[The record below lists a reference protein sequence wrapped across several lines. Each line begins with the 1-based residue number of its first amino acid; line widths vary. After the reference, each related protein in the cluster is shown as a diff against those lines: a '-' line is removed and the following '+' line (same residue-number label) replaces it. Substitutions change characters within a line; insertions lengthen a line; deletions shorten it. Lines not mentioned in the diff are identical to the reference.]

1 MRVCG
6 RAAKLPGKP
15 GPEMGDGQEF
25 WRGRR
30 VLLTGHTGFKGAW
43 AARWLH
49 RLGARIYGYALSPEA
64 EPNLHALLR
73 TPLSGEWLSDLRNA
87 EMLERALEDSSPDIV
102 LHLAAQAL
110 VPASYRDPLGTWTSN
125 VLGTIHLLEAMR
137 RHRRPLTAL
146 IVTTDKVYANNESGA
161 KFVESAPLG
170 GDDPYSA
177 SKAATEIAVHSWAK
191 SFFAGRHRI
200 ATARAGNVIG
210 GGDWS
215 ADRLIPDIV
224 RAAQKRDSVVLR
236 RPEATRPW
244 QHVLD
249 PLHGYLLYAQA
260 LFVGRPGLPDNLNFG
275 PLEDQRITVGT
286 IATDLTRAFNA
297 PAWRHEPQVEV
308 GEKGVLALD
317 ASQAAQAL
325 QWRPRFSTQ
334 AALEAT
340 IAWYRDWMAGADIA
354 ALTDSQIAAFEDRL

>member
-1 MRVCG
+1 MSTDSGFR
-6 RAAKLPGKP
+6 R
-15 GPEMGDGQEF
+15 DF
-25 WRGRR
+25 WRNRR

-49 RLGARIYGYALSPEA
+49 RLGAEVHGFALPPDT
-64 EPNLHALLR
+64 EPSLHALLQ
-73 TPLSGEWLSDLRNA
+73 TPLAGETLADLRDA
-87 EMLERALEDSSPDIV
+87 AAVGKALSEAKPEIV
-102 LHLAAQAL
+102 LHFAAQAL

-125 VLGTIHLLEAMR
+125 VVGTLHLLEAMR
-137 RHRRPLTAL
+137 RHAAPLTAV

-161 KFVESAPLG
+161 AFPESAPLG

-191 SFFAGRHRI
+191 SFFAGRHRVG
-200 ATARAGNVIG
+200 TARAGNVIG

-224 RAAQKRDSVVLR
+224 RAAQRQDSVVLR

-249 PLHGYLLYAQA
+249 PVHGYLRYAEA
-260 LFVGRPGLPDNLNFG
+260 LHAGCPGLPESLNFG

-286 IATDLTRAFNA
+286 IATDLTRAFGA
-297 PAWRHEPQVEV
+297 PAWRHEPQQEI

-317 ASQAAQAL
+317 ASLAVRAL
-325 QWRPRFSTQ
+325 DWRPRFTTQ

-340 IAWYRDWMAGADIA
+340 VAWYRDWMAGAEA
-354 ALTDSQIAAFEDRL
+354 VALTDRQIAAFEDGL

>member
-1 MRVCG
+1 MAG
-6 RAAKLPGKP
+6 LH
-15 GPEMGDGQEF
+15 DF

-49 RLGARIYGYALSPEA
+49 RLGAQVYGFALPADTDPS
-64 EPNLHALLR
+64 LHVLLH
-73 TPLSGEWLSDLRNA
+73 TPLAGEMLADLRDA
-87 EMLERALEDSSPDIV
+87 QAVSTALRDAQPEII
-102 LHLAAQAL
+102 LHFAAQAL
-110 VPASYRDPLGTWTSN
+110 VPASYRDPVGTWTSN

-137 RHRRPLTAL
+137 THPQSLTAV

-161 KFVESAPLG
+161 AFPESAPLG

-177 SKAATEIAVHSWAK
+177 SKAATEIAVHSWVK
-191 SFFAGRHRI
+191 SFFSGRHRL

-224 RAAQKRDSVVLR
+224 RAAQRQDSVVLR

-249 PLHGYLLYAQA
+249 PVHGYLCYAEA
-260 LFVGRPGLPDNLNFG
+260 LHAQRPGLPDSLNFG
-275 PLEDQRITVGT
+275 PLDDQRITVGA
-286 IATDLTRAFNA
+286 IATDLTKAFGA
-297 PAWRHEPQVEV
+297 PAWRHEPQQDI

-317 ASQAAQAL
+317 ARLAAQSL
-325 QWRPRFSTQ
+325 GWRPRFATQ
-334 AALEAT
+334 AALDAT
-340 IAWYRDWMAGADIA
+340 VSWYRDWLSGGDA
-354 ALTDSQIAAFEDRL
+354 AVLTDRQIAAFEDGL

>member
-1 MRVCG
+1 MALQR
-6 RAAKLPGKP
+6 
-15 GPEMGDGQEF
+15 DF

-43 AARWLH
+43 AARWLT
-49 RLGARIYGYALSPEA
+49 RLGATVYGFSLPPETH
-64 EPNLHALLR
+64 PSLHAQLK
-73 TPLSGEWLSDLRNA
+73 TPLAGEWLADLRDA
-87 EMLERALEDSSPDIV
+87 AVLEAALTDSKPEIV

-125 VLGTIHLLEAMR
+125 VIGTLNLLEAMR
-137 RHRRPLTAL
+137 CYPQPLTAV

-161 KFVESAPLG
+161 AFPEEAPLG

-177 SKAATEIAVHSWAK
+177 SKAATEIAVHSWVK
-191 SFFAGRHRI
+191 SFFAGRHKVG
-200 ATARAGNVIG
+200 TARAGNVIG

-224 RAAQKRDSVVLR
+224 RAAQKQDSVILR

-249 PLHGYLLYAQA
+249 PVHGYLMYAEA
-260 LFVGRPGLPDNLNFG
+260 LHARKAGLPASLNFG
-275 PLEDQRITVGT
+275 PLQDQRISVGE
-286 IATDLTRAFNA
+286 IATRLTEAFSA
-297 PAWRHEPQVEV
+297 PAWRHEPQPGI

-317 ASQAAQAL
+317 ASKAANAL
-325 QWRPRFSTQ
+325 GWQPQFATQ
-334 AALEAT
+334 AALDVT
-340 IAWYRDWMAGADIA
+340 VAWYRDWLAGGDPA
-354 ALTDSQIAAFEDRL
+354 ALTDRQIAAFEDGL